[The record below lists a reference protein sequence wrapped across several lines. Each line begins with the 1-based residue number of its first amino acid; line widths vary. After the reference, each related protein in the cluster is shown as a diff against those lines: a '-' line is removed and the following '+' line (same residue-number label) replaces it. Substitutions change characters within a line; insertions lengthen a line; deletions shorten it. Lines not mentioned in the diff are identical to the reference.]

1 MATEDLGAFQERVRG
16 ATLPGHEY
24 LAEFDPDYFHAFR
37 GFVGDFV
44 YGRADSAIPERWREL
59 ILLGVLASS
68 NAWEPARLHIR
79 RALRGGTT
87 PREILQAL
95 EIAAVPGGMAT
106 LLGGVTL
113 LEEELD

>member
-1 MATEDLGAFQERVRG
+1 MYWTPPAPASTLVSDGRRCAAQREGQMASEDLGAFQERVRG

-24 LAEFDPDYFHAFR
+24 LAEFDPDYFRAFR

-59 ILLGVLASS
+59 ILLGVLASA

-87 PREILQAL
+87 PR
-95 EIAAVPGGMAT
+95 
-106 LLGGVTL
+106 
-113 LEEELD
+113 